1 MQKHYKHLEF
11 AVDNNK
17 DLEPELSNPI
27 TIISVSLTLCPTSPF
42 MEQSICLNITVNV
55 RLKTIGAHCS
65 HHLVSL

>member
-27 TIISVSLTLCPTSPF
+27 ESL
-42 MEQSICLNITVNV
+42 Q
-55 RLKTIGAHCS
+55 
-65 HHLVSL
+65 